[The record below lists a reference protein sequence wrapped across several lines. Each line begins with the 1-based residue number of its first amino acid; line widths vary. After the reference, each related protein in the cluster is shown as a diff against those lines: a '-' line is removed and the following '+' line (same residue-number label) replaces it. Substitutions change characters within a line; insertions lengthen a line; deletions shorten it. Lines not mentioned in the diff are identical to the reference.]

1 MKSKTKIPSLAPGTK
16 WINVG
21 TGYMY
26 EVISV
31 QRETVY
37 VKDGDV
43 ESRLLNR
50 FILESDIADGNTLP
64 LKE

>member
-1 MKSKTKIPSLAPGTK
+1 
-16 WINVG
+16 
-21 TGYMY
+21 MY